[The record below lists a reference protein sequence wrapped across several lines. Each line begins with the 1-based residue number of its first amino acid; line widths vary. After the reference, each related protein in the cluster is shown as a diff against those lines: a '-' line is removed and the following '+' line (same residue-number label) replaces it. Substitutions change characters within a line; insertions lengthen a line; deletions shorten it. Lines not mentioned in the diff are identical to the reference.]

1 MQKEYDLVNR
11 QPNNNYNIVIMTN
24 LKELGSHLADKKI
37 SDYRACPTL
46 QTEIDNWYGRMPT
59 KADRDECRNMF
70 NHIVP
75 HLNSKQIRP
84 IIDWAKKNL

>member
-1 MQKEYDLVNR
+1 
-11 QPNNNYNIVIMTN
+11 MTN
-24 LKELGSHLADKKI
+24 LKELGGYLAEKKI
-37 SDYRACPTL
+37 SDYKAYPNL

-59 KADRDECRNMF
+59 NADRDECRNMF

-84 IIDWAKKNL
+84 IIDWAKKIYKSKRDDYICQQVLL

>member
-1 MQKEYDLVNR
+1 
-11 QPNNNYNIVIMTN
+11 MTN
-24 LKELGSHLADKKI
+24 LKELGNHLAEKKI

-84 IIDWAKKNL
+84 IIDWAKKIYKSKRDDYICQQVLESI